1 MIVLVFLVFFSFSYA
16 FEECVEKFN
25 QERYLS
31 ADRCFSR
38 IDSEDPVYPYAVYYR
53 VLIGTITDNLRDDL
67 ESELI
72 RLKNYAVSHYG
83 YLVLARYY
91 LKENKEKASKYIKI
105 VDTKAIL
112 KEDIPYYLY
121 LKSRI
126 YSITGNEKRSFLIKR
141 KLATKY
147 TFDRYYGF
155 KTLMDIKDRLG
166 EKDIY
171 EAVDTLSSYRMFK
184 RALKVLPLVSYSQ
197 KYLYY
202 KTVLNVKMRR
212 YKEAER
218 YFYMIDR
225 NSKWFPRAVYSMV
238 IFNYRDYEKQKTF
251 FKMLLKTSNRNLIT
265 RAAHKLMKKSFYRRA
280 YKDFEY
286 FASFIKRDFRYYS
299 DKIWF
304 SFLKEY
310 RKGRYKKAAK
320 ILEKNIDKF
329 SDKAKIYYW
338 LYLTYSNID
347 KKKAENYL
355 IKASS
360 LNSNSFYSLWAK
372 RKVGVRKVSIRIT
385 SLPDLEL
392 DRQLK
397 LIEKLKKKGFYKE
410 SYMEALFYKRK
421 KGDLLKLYKV
431 FPEITARKFSLSKDF
446 YTLSYPKPFSDIE
459 RENLVYSIMRQES
472 FFDAF
477 AVSRSNAVGLMQ
489 IIPPTAKWIAKKLG
503 EKDFDITDLFDP
515 HTNIRFGKW
524 YIKYLIK
531 KFNGNL
537 FHAIASYNGGEV
549 IVKKV
554 LKNNKFRDVVEFIEY
569 IPYNETRNYVKKVY
583 RNLIIYNYRYPVERQ

>member
-16 FEECVEKFN
+16 FEECVEKFK